1 MRILKVLSKGRSRR
15 WEKNLRLSLRNI
27 FSFAFLHSRSICWST
42 ANGGRGRSR
51 TSSWR
56 FESRPR
62 TSTRRSPRWLP
73 SASLKLFFKASPQRR
88 VPISVSLRLF
98 FLLTTDQLLVRFF
111 ISFAS
116 ILDTTLGLHSCLLV
130 GGSLV
135 VRAVVWGAPKYIFY
149 LLVME
154 VVGKTENQLIWSRI
168 TGNKKLTLAVSKVI
182 EGLIERSLCLRI
194 MPVHWPDRAKNFFTM
209 PHTCTPIDG
218 MASNNIIYLL
228 LYGDAR

>member
-1 MRILKVLSKGRSRR
+1 MLQVGLYILSSLLDSLF
-15 WEKNLRLSLRNI
+15 WE
-27 FSFAFLHSRSICWST
+27 FADLII
-42 ANGGRGRSR
+42 
-51 TSSWR
+51 
-56 FESRPR
+56 
-62 TSTRRSPRWLP
+62 
-73 SASLKLFFKASPQRR
+73 KLFFKASPQRR

-130 GGSLV
+130 GGSLM

-149 LLVME
+149 LQVME
-154 VVGKTENQLIWSRI
+154 VVGKIVNQLIWSRI

-194 MPVHWPDRAKNFFTM
+194 MPVHWPDRAKNFFY
-209 PHTCTPIDG
+209 H
-218 MASNNIIYLL
+218 ASH
-228 LYGDAR
+228 LYAHRWHGE